1 MPDDAVGEH
10 LSSGRLV
17 AVLEDWSQSH
27 PGYHA
32 YHATRNSSPAMG
44 LVVEALRQVS
54 CGD

>member
-17 AVLEDWSQSH
+17 AVLEDWSPSH

-32 YHATRNSSPAMG
+32 TRNSFPAMG
-44 LVVEALRQVS
+44 LMVEALRQVT